1 MFLWVLLRRKLTAS
15 FDSNYIHW
23 VLVIDGYLYP
33 EFMVMFFVI
42 HMHTINSEIIV

>member
-1 MFLWVLLRRKLTAS
+1 MFLWVLLRMKVQQC

-33 EFMVMFFVI
+33 EFMVMYFVM
-42 HMHTINSEIIV
+42 HMHTINNEIIL